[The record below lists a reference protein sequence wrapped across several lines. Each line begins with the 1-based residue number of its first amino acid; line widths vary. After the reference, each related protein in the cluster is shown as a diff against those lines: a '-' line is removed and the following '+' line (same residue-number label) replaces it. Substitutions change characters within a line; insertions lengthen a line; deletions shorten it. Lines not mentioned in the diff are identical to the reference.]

1 MTQNAVRMQLKAVFA
16 KTGVKRQAEPVS
28 LLAFPPY
35 EAGGVVKAATCD
47 RIFSRRA
54 AARRV
59 AAIASVSRSLG
70 GNMKRLVLAAVI
82 AAAGVAGASAQ
93 TFPTRQIIMVVP
105 FAAGG
110 PTDTIARILAE
121 GMRQSLG
128 QTVIIENTTGAAG
141 SIGVGR
147 VARATPD
154 GYTIGIGHWSTHVV
168 NPAVYPLQYDV
179 LNDFQPISLVANNPQ
194 LVVSKNAVPA
204 KDMKELITWI
214 KQNGDHITQG
224 TAGAGSA
231 SHIAGL
237 YFQKLTGT
245 MFQFIPYRGAG
256 PVMQD
261 MLAGHID
268 LNFDQA
274 ANSLPQVRAGQIRA
288 YAVTAK
294 TRLAAAPDIPTVDEA
309 GVPGF
314 YIAVWHALWA
324 PKGTPNDVMAKLV
337 DATRAALA
345 NPLVQK
351 RLTDL
356 GQEIPAL
363 EQQSPEALRAHHK
376 AELDK
381 WVPLIKAANIKLE

>member
-1 MTQNAVRMQLKAVFA
+1 MR
-16 KTGVKRQAEPVS
+16 
-28 LLAFPPY
+28 
-35 EAGGVVKAATCD
+35 
-47 RIFSRRA
+47 
-54 AARRV
+54 
-59 AAIASVSRSLG
+59 
-70 GNMKRLVLAAVI
+70 RLVLAAVI
-82 AAAGVAGASAQ
+82 AAAGVASAAAQ
-93 TFPTRQIIMVVP
+93 TYPTRSINLVVP

-121 GMRQSLG
+121 GMRQALG
-128 QTVIIENTTGAAG
+128 QTVIVENVTGAAG

-168 NPAVYPLQYDV
+168 NAAVYPLQYDV
-179 LNDFQPISLVANNPQ
+179 LNDFAPISLVANNPQ

-204 KDMKELITWI
+204 KDLKELIAWI
-214 KQNGDHITQG
+214 KQNGDQVTQG

-231 SHIAGL
+231 SHIAGV

-245 MFQFIPYRGAG
+245 TFRFVPYRGAG

-314 YIAVWHALWA
+314 YIAVWHGLWA
-324 PKGTPNDVMAKLV
+324 PKNTPKEVMARLIE
-337 DATRAALA
+337 ATRAALA

-351 RLTDL
+351 RLADL

-363 EQQSPEALRAHHK
+363 DQQTPEALRAHHK

-381 WVPLIKAANIKLE
+381 WVPLIKAANIKVE

>member
-1 MTQNAVRMQLKAVFA
+1 
-16 KTGVKRQAEPVS
+16 
-28 LLAFPPY
+28 
-35 EAGGVVKAATCD
+35 
-47 RIFSRRA
+47 
-54 AARRV
+54 
-59 AAIASVSRSLG
+59 
-70 GNMKRLVLAAVI
+70 MKRLVVAAII
-82 AAAGVAGASAQ
+82 AAAGAFSAAAQ
-93 TFPTRQIIMVVP
+93 TYPTRAITMVVP

-121 GMRQSLG
+121 GMRQALG

-147 VARATPD
+147 VARAAPD

-168 NPAVYPLQYDV
+168 NAAVYPLQYDV
-179 LNDFQPISLVANNPQ
+179 LTDFEPISLVANNPQ
-194 LVVSKNAVPA
+194 LIVSKNAVPA
-204 KDMKELITWI
+204 KDLKELIAWI
-214 KQNGDHITQG
+214 KQNGEQVTQG

-231 SHIAGL
+231 SHIAGI

-245 MFQFIPYRGAG
+245 TFRFIPYRGAG

-274 ANSLPQVRAGQIRA
+274 ANSLPQVRAGQIHA

-314 YIAVWHALWA
+314 YIAVWHGLWA
-324 PKGTPNDVMAKLV
+324 PKRTPPAVMAKLV
-337 DATRAALA
+337 EATRAALA
-345 NPLVQK
+345 NPLVQQ
-351 RLTDL
+351 RLADL

-363 EQQSPEALRAHHK
+363 EQQTPEALRAHHK

>member
-1 MTQNAVRMQLKAVFA
+1 
-16 KTGVKRQAEPVS
+16 
-28 LLAFPPY
+28 
-35 EAGGVVKAATCD
+35 
-47 RIFSRRA
+47 
-54 AARRV
+54 
-59 AAIASVSRSLG
+59 
-70 GNMKRLVLAAVI
+70 MKRLVLAAVI
-82 AAAGVAGASAQ
+82 AAAGISGAAAQ
-93 TFPTRQIIMVVP
+93 TYPARQINMVVP

-128 QTVIIENTTGAAG
+128 QTVIVENATGAAG

-168 NPAVYPLQYDV
+168 NAAVYPLQYDV
-179 LNDFQPISLVANNPQ
+179 LNDFEPLSLVANNPQ

-204 KDMKELITWI
+204 KDLKELIAWI
-214 KQNGDHITQG
+214 KQNGDQVTQG

-231 SHIAGL
+231 SHVAGL

-245 MFQFIPYRGAG
+245 TFRFVPYRGAG

-274 ANSLPQVRAGQIRA
+274 ANSLPQVRGGQIRA

-314 YIAVWHALWA
+314 YIAVWHGLWA
-324 PKGTPNDVMAKLV
+324 PKGTPKEVTTKLIE
-337 DATRAALA
+337 ATRAALA

-351 RLTDL
+351 RLAEL
-356 GQEIPAL
+356 GQEIPSL
-363 EQQSPEALRAHHK
+363 DQQTPEALRAHHK

-381 WVPLIKAANIKLE
+381 WVPLIKAANIKVE

>member
-1 MTQNAVRMQLKAVFA
+1 
-16 KTGVKRQAEPVS
+16 
-28 LLAFPPY
+28 
-35 EAGGVVKAATCD
+35 
-47 RIFSRRA
+47 
-54 AARRV
+54 
-59 AAIASVSRSLG
+59 
-70 GNMKRLVLAAVI
+70 MKKLVLAAI
-82 AAAGVAGASAQ
+82 ITAAGMAGAAAQ
-93 TFPTRQIIMVVP
+93 TYPTRSINLVVP

-121 GMRQSLG
+121 GMRQALG
-128 QTVIIENTTGAAG
+128 QTVIVENITGAAG

-168 NPAVYPLQYDV
+168 NAAVYPLQYDV
-179 LNDFQPISLVANNPQ
+179 LEDFAPISLVANNPQ
-194 LVVSKNAVPA
+194 VVVSKTAVPA
-204 KDMKELITWI
+204 KDLKELIAWI
-214 KQNGDHITQG
+214 KQNGDQVTQG

-231 SHIAGL
+231 SHIAGV

-245 MFQFIPYRGAG
+245 TFRFVPYRGAG

-314 YIAVWHALWA
+314 YIAVWHGLWA
-324 PKGTPNDVMAKLV
+324 PKNTPKEVMARLIE
-337 DATRAALA
+337 ATRAALA

-351 RLTDL
+351 RLADL

-363 EQQSPEALRAHHK
+363 DQQTPQALRAHHK

-381 WVPLIKAANIKLE
+381 WVPLIKAANIKVE

>member
-1 MTQNAVRMQLKAVFA
+1 
-16 KTGVKRQAEPVS
+16 
-28 LLAFPPY
+28 
-35 EAGGVVKAATCD
+35 
-47 RIFSRRA
+47 
-54 AARRV
+54 
-59 AAIASVSRSLG
+59 
-70 GNMKRLVLAAVI
+70 MKRLI
-82 AAAGVAGASAQ
+82 AAGIVAVVGALSASAQ
-93 TFPTRQIIMVVP
+93 TYPTRAVTLVVP

-128 QTVIIENTTGAAG
+128 QSVIIENTTGAAG
-141 SIGVGR
+141 SLGVGR
-147 VARATPD
+147 VARAAPD

-168 NPAVYPLQYDV
+168 NAAVYPLQYDV
-179 LNDFQPISLVANNPQ
+179 LNDFEPISLVANNPQ

-204 KDMKELITWI
+204 KDLKELIAWI
-214 KQNGDHITQG
+214 KQNGDHVTQG
-224 TAGAGSA
+224 TAGVGSA

-245 MFQFIPYRGAG
+245 TFQFIPYRGAG

-314 YIAVWHALWA
+314 YIAVWHGLWA
-324 PKGTPNDVMAKLV
+324 PKKTPKEVMAKLV
-337 DATRAALA
+337 AATRAALA

-351 RLTDL
+351 RLADL

-363 EQQSPEALRAHHK
+363 DQQTPEALRAHHK
-376 AELDK
+376 AELEK

>member
-1 MTQNAVRMQLKAVFA
+1 
-16 KTGVKRQAEPVS
+16 
-28 LLAFPPY
+28 
-35 EAGGVVKAATCD
+35 
-47 RIFSRRA
+47 
-54 AARRV
+54 
-59 AAIASVSRSLG
+59 
-70 GNMKRLVLAAVI
+70 MKRLMLAAIVATAGVVS
-82 AAAGVAGASAQ
+82 AAAQ
-93 TFPTRQIIMVVP
+93 TYPTRQITMVVP

-110 PTDTIARILAE
+110 PTDTIARIVAE

-141 SIGVGR
+141 SLGVGR
-147 VARATPD
+147 VARAAPD

-168 NPAVYPLQYDV
+168 NAAVYPLQYDV
-179 LNDFQPISLVANNPQ
+179 LNDFEPISLIANNPQ
-194 LVVSKNAVPA
+194 VIVSKNAVPA
-204 KDMKELITWI
+204 KDLKELIAWI
-214 KQNGDHITQG
+214 KASGDKVTQG

-231 SHIAGL
+231 SHIAGI

-245 MFQFIPYRGAG
+245 TFRFIPYRGAG

-261 MLAGHID
+261 MLAGNID

-314 YIAVWHALWA
+314 YIAVWHGLWA
-324 PKGTPNDVMAKLV
+324 PKKTPPAIMAKLV
-337 DATRAALA
+337 AATRAALA

-351 RLTDL
+351 RLADL
-356 GQEIPAL
+356 GQEIPSL
-363 EQQSPEALRAHHK
+363 EQQTPEALRAHHK